1 MNLMKAIKTL
11 ESLGIDLKKV
21 VDDGGFAR
29 RRVNLF
35 DLIPDIEEKLKVVD
49 LTTDDLNEMCE
60 DSGLTIQDLALAYLY
75 LKTGIGARE
84 HAPSTSLE
92 ENVEA
97 PLYLLRSYEQ
107 KLANWFML
115 AGYDVNYNLW
125 GL

>member
-11 ESLGIDLKKV
+11 ESWGINLRKL
-21 VDDGGFAR
+21 VDDGESAR
-29 RRVNLF
+29 RRANIF
-35 DLIPDIEEKLKVVD
+35 DLIPDLGEKLAKVD
-49 LTTDDLNEMCE
+49 LTTDDLDEMCE
-60 DSGLTIQDLALAYLY
+60 DSGITLTDLALAYIY

-84 HAPSTSLE
+84 YESATTPE

-107 KLANWFML
+107 KLANWFLL